1 MVLGSQQAAERIA
14 IAMSGH
20 SRSDSESAIELEHEP
35 DFALGA
41 IGVRPSASEI
51 VVAGSIRRVE
61 PRVMQTLVALG
72 KANGAVVSRNELMA
86 RCWSGM
92 LVSEDAVT
100 RAIGQARRLADL
112 APGAFSIET
121 IPKIGYRL
129 AAAAVPPTP
138 EPQARAATPP
148 SPTRAPGVAAPT
160 AFFAVAGVVVIAAA
174 FAVGLT
180 YSLPEPHVE
189 AATEAASLG
198 TPNPAARDR
207 QLRATALMNAG
218 GRENVLRAE
227 QLLREAAEID
237 PQFHAAREALIIAL
251 WSAATFVPE
260 RAAEVHAE
268 IAALLDDEIVET
280 PLVWR
285 AHVMR
290 GFQQAAAGDWLGA
303 QRSLDKARSG
313 VPAAAAGTVDALET
327 FLFGSVGRI
336 AAGFDQVARRARDNP
351 VSRDRSRALQ
361 QWLDRAG
368 KHEEAQAEYVR
379 SRDLPPATARKWS
392 GLRSCGRSAR
402 AIRTALPSSFCATAK
417 PIGAAAVTT
426 TCTLS
431 ATTGT
436 PRSRCFAAKS
446 KASGAKAQF
455 RRSSR
460 RRGPAITATTSS
472 RSKACARTRNRCSR
486 RRA

>member
-1 MVLGSQQAAERIA
+1 
-14 IAMSGH
+14 
-20 SRSDSESAIELEHEP
+20 
-35 DFALGA
+35 
-41 IGVRPSASEI
+41 
-51 VVAGSIRRVE
+51 
-61 PRVMQTLVALG
+61 
-72 KANGAVVSRNELMA
+72 
-86 RCWSGM
+86 
-92 LVSEDAVT
+92 
-100 RAIGQARRLADL
+100 
-112 APGAFSIET
+112 
-121 IPKIGYRL
+121 
-129 AAAAVPPTP
+129 
-138 EPQARAATPP
+138 
-148 SPTRAPGVAAPT
+148 
-160 AFFAVAGVVVIAAA
+160 
-174 FAVGLT
+174 
-180 YSLPEPHVE
+180 
-189 AATEAASLG
+189 
-198 TPNPAARDR
+198 
-207 QLRATALMNAG
+207 MNAG

-379 SRDLPPATARKWS
+379 SRDLPGDRSEMERAALVRALGTGDQDRIAEQLLRYRETDWGRSGDDDLYAVRNDRDATLSLLRRQIEGFRSEGAIPPFLAAAWASHYGDDKLAVEGLRAHPESVFATA
-392 GLRSCGRSAR
+392 GL
-402 AIRTALPSSFCATAK
+402 IWYPVF
-417 PIGAAAVTT
+417 
-426 TCTLS
+426 
-431 ATTGT
+431 
-436 PRSRCFAAKS
+436 
-446 KASGAKAQF
+446 
-455 RRSSR
+455 
-460 RRGPAITATTSS
+460 
-472 RSKACARTRNRCSR
+472 ARTRRTSEFKR
-486 RRA
+486 FLHDFGYVEYWRAHDWGDFCRPVSGDDFECR